1 MASPI
6 SHVRQAGLG
15 FAGTCAPA
23 LLILAVVA
31 DAPRADD
38 RTDTPLKWTPHRAAL
53 VAMPQES
60 PAEPAVGGT
69 QPAVGGTQPAVGGT
83 QPAGRLAAAPATT
96 PSQATAADRS
106 VPAGVASIILPPD
119 VPPVDSAAPDRPSRP
134 RPNADAGPLRGT
146 LGASLPRFRLP
157 TPPAAGPSPGRSP
170 PPLVGPGATP
180 AQRPERLAMNANG
193 IPSVMVRRQTGR
205 YDGEAAPEIVSPPT
219 RPAPERVYDDMGGPI
234 MMEMAP
240 GETLPDGM
248 LPGEMWS
255 GDAGPEMRFEGG
267 PSGRAYGGN
276 PYGSPYDIGPDG
288 FDMRSMSG
296 GMMSG
301 GMLLGGYPPEMHV
314 ESFYDDPYACEG
326 DATPCFEH
334 DGRICAWLRR
344 FGRPY
349 YGWRWYRDFTA
360 GIGVM
365 SFTNAADLGLAGNFG
380 TNEFINFGMPLWNAF
395 GIGWQ
400 VGVRG
405 TQSNFQPVVLE
416 TPTGG
421 RLQTPTRQQLFLT
434 TGLYTRAFQ
443 GRGLQGGVAWDHLN
457 ESYYDN
463 VDVSQIRA
471 EISYV
476 WGYHEV
482 GFWSATNVNFE
493 PALLSPVTQ
502 TSSTATTLDLYAA
515 FYRVQFGDAN
525 EWKMW
530 GGSTGFGD
538 GLVGSSLRAP
548 LGRSWALDGTFTY
561 VIPRKSFV
569 FPVDGAGTTISYSP
583 AAWNI
588 GVNMVYY
595 PAARAR
601 RSLASPYRPLF
612 DVADNGNMIRKII
625 PPAAP

>member
-1 MASPI
+1 MASP
-6 SHVRQAGLG
+6 SSRVRPVGNG
-15 FAGTCAPA
+15 FAAAACAAWCVLAFAAGTAA
-23 LLILAVVA
+23 
-31 DAPRADD
+31 ADD
-38 RTDTPLKWTPHRAAL
+38 RADTALKWTPHRAAL
-53 VAMPQES
+53 
-60 PAEPAVGGT
+60 
-69 QPAVGGTQPAVGGT
+69 
-83 QPAGRLAAAPATT
+83 AAAPATGGSPAQPAGMTT
-96 PSQATAADRS
+96 PPSARDAAAPPAGGS
-106 VPAGVASIILPPD
+106 LPQPVAGTSPQPAGVASITLPPT
-119 VPPVDSAAPDRPSRP
+119 VPSAGPPPADRTARRRP
-134 RPNADAGPLRGT
+134 TADAGPLRGS
-146 LGASLPRFRLP
+146 LGSTLPRFRLP
-157 TPPAAGPSPGRSP
+157 TPPAGGPVAGRSP
-170 PPLVGPGATP
+170 PPLVGPGAAP

-193 IPSVMVRRQTGR
+193 IPSVMVRRQPNR
-205 YDGEAAPEIVSPPT
+205 AADDMPPETVPAPARS
-219 RPAPERVYDDMGGPI
+219 APERVYDDGGPMI
-234 MMEMAP
+234 MEMGP
-240 GETLPDGM
+240 GETPDGM
-248 LPGEMWS
+248 PPGGMWPDDARGDVVFDDGSS
-255 GDAGPEMRFEGG
+255 GMTGMP
-267 PSGRAYGGN
+267 AYGMPRG
-276 PYGSPYDIGPDG
+276 GMASGGLPYDGMDSDG
-288 FDMRSMSG
+288 FHPGVDMRS
-296 GMMSG
+296 MSG

-326 DATPCFEH
+326 EGAPCFEH
-334 DGRICAWLRR
+334 DGRFCAWLRR

-360 GIGVM
+360 SVGVM

-380 TNEFINFGMPLWNAF
+380 TNEFLNLGMPLWNAF

-405 TQSNFQPVVLE
+405 TQSNFQSVVLE
-416 TPTGG
+416 TPTG
-421 RLQTPTRQQLFLT
+421 RLQTPDRQQLFLT
-434 TGLYTRAFQ
+434 TGFYTRAFQ
-443 GRGLQGGVAWDHLN
+443 GRGLQGGIVWDHLN
-457 ESYYDN
+457 ESFYDD
-463 VDVSQIRA
+463 VDVSQLRA

-525 EWKMW
+525 EWKIW

-548 LGRSWALDGTFTY
+548 IGRSWALDGTFTY
-561 VIPRKSFV
+561 IIPRKSFV
-569 FPVDGAGTTISYSP
+569 FPVDGAGTTLSYSP

-588 GVNMVYY
+588 GLNMVYY

-612 DVADNGNMIRKII
+612 EVADNGNMIRKII